1 MLRRS
6 DPLSLTAM
14 PASAGQESDPFRFR
28 RRVFAALVGIFLVFA
43 LTRAG
48 LLCWDYPHTLAAE
61 QRRAE
66 DLAHVLAEHLNRTFG
81 AIESAVNQL
90 AVHSAGVGGP
100 GAQRQ
105 EWSEV
110 LEATLS
116 GLSGVGSLNVLDAD
130 GFVVAST
137 NPSVAGTSRRGLF
150 LHRRLREEP
159 SSALII
165 GPAAPAEHIRSEE
178 HTSALQSLMR
188 ISYAVFCLK
197 QNK

>member
-1 MLRRS
+1 MIRRPPRPTRT
-6 DPLSLTAM
+6 DPLFPYTTL
-14 PASAGQESDPFRFR
+14 FRS
-28 RRVFAALVGIFLVFA
+28 
-43 LTRAG
+43 
-48 LLCWDYPHTLAAE
+48 
-61 QRRAE
+61 
-66 DLAHVLAEHLNRTFG
+66 TFG

-159 SSALII
+159 RRALILRPPPPAAHI
-165 GPAAPAEHIRSEE
+165 RGGRIPVGPAPGSAAGRARVCQYVCVSGWARSLN
-178 HTSALQSLMR
+178 T
-188 ISYAVFCLK
+188 
-197 QNK
+197 